1 MTDENKP
8 TSQEA
13 QEATQTNELN
23 INDLNAFKS
32 IIEVTTQLQNSID
45 DMVANNPKRTDYI
58 EPMKLAKTKLVQ
70 SLVIFDELRS
80 ELKLFKNHCGTLQM
94 NIQMRDAKILELE
107 SKIKE
112 LMELL

>member
-1 MTDENKP
+1 MDIL
-8 TSQEA
+8 
-13 QEATQTNELN
+13 NEVTARYN
-23 INDLNAFKS
+23 

-45 DMVANNPKRTDYI
+45 DMIANNPNRTDYI
-58 EPMKLAKTKLVQ
+58 EPMKLAKTKLVE

-80 ELKLFKNHCGTLQM
+80 EVKLFKNHCGALQM

>member
-1 MTDENKP
+1 MDILDEVTARYN
-8 TSQEA
+8 
-13 QEATQTNELN
+13 
-23 INDLNAFKS
+23 

-45 DMVANNPKRTDYI
+45 DMMLNNPKRTDYI
-58 EPMKLAKTKLVQ
+58 DPMKIAKTKLVH

-80 ELKLFKNHCGTLQM
+80 ELKLYKSHSGNLM
-94 NIQMRDAKILELE
+94 LNIQMRDSKILELE

>member
-1 MTDENKP
+1 MDILDEVTARYN
-8 TSQEA
+8 
-13 QEATQTNELN
+13 
-23 INDLNAFKS
+23 

-45 DMVANNPKRTDYI
+45 DMEKNNPNRTDYI

-80 ELKLFKNHCGTLQM
+80 EVKLFKNHCGTLQM

>member
-1 MTDENKP
+1 MDILDEVTARYN
-8 TSQEA
+8 
-13 QEATQTNELN
+13 
-23 INDLNAFKS
+23 

-45 DMVANNPKRTDYI
+45 DMMLNNPKRTDYI
-58 EPMKLAKTKLVQ
+58 DPMKTAKTKLVH

-80 ELKLFKNHCGTLQM
+80 ELKLYKSHSGNLM
-94 NIQMRDAKILELE
+94 LNIQMRDAKILELE

>member
-1 MTDENKP
+1 MDILDEVTARYN
-8 TSQEA
+8 
-13 QEATQTNELN
+13 
-23 INDLNAFKS
+23 

-45 DMVANNPKRTDYI
+45 DMQKNNPNRTDYI

>member
-1 MTDENKP
+1 MDILDEVTARYN
-8 TSQEA
+8 
-13 QEATQTNELN
+13 
-23 INDLNAFKS
+23 

-45 DMVANNPKRTDYI
+45 DMMLNNPKRTDYI
-58 EPMKLAKTKLVQ
+58 DPMKIAKTKLVH

-80 ELKLFKNHCGTLQM
+80 ELKLYKSHSGNLM
-94 NIQMRDAKILELE
+94 LNIQMRDAKIIELE